1 MNQEFDSLYN
11 KDEQKLLKVY
21 RDHSQEMPSS
31 DVSKIILAAAHR
43 ECLKEQ
49 KKSRPFQ
56 LKTTFWDRLRIPIS
70 MAGAMVMTITL
81 AHVMWPMIEIRDSQI
96 PRVPVESSAPLA
108 VEYQDVVFQAEESE
122 GDVTLKPQKQSR
134 TSEKMIRSASIINVD
149 AFYDMPSYETTSS
162 VASQG
167 LADEREQWVKR
178 IVKLAQD
185 GNYQSMNQEL
195 KAFVAEHP
203 DFPIDNLIRPYIK

>member
-1 MNQEFDSLYN
+1 MNQEFDSLYT
-11 KDEQKLLKVY
+11 KDEQMLLKAY
-21 RDHSQEMPSS
+21 RDNSQEMPSS
-31 DVSKIILAAAHR
+31 DVNKIILAAAHR
-43 ECLKEQ
+43 ECLNEQ

-70 MAGAMVMTITL
+70 MAGAMVMTLTL

-96 PRVPVESSAPLA
+96 PRVPVENSAPTA
-108 VEYQDVVFQAEESE
+108 VEYQDIVFQAEESA
-122 GDVTLKPQKQSR
+122 GDVVLKPQKQSR
-134 TSEKMIRSASIINVD
+134 TSEKMTRTASIIKVD
-149 AFYDMPSYETTSS
+149 AFYDMPSDETAVS
-162 VASQG
+162 VDPQG
-167 LADEREQWVKR
+167 TAAERERWVKR